1 MASTHLSL
9 PLRLPFEERE
19 RHARLDTLTKSVANT
34 LIKRYWTPKHLE
46 GIDDYS
52 YQARKYFDEAEAFAD
67 VDYHLPSRYKR
78 CVMQKVGE
86 TLRSHADKRE
96 AFQSIQSVLPD
107 HKIRRIH
114 TRRIKEQLWN
124 SEEYIKSGYVD
135 LLIHTRSGR
144 V

>member
-19 RHARLDTLTKSVANT
+19 RHARLDTLTTRVANT
-34 LIKRYWTPKHLE
+34 LIECYWTPEHLK

-52 YQARKYFDEAEAFAD
+52 YQAWKYFDEDEVFAG
-67 VDYHLPSRYKR
+67 VDLYLPSRYKR

-96 AFQSIQSVLPD
+96 AFQSTQSVLPD
-107 HKIRRIH
+107 HKIRRID
-114 TRRIKEQLWN
+114 T
-124 SEEYIKSGYVD
+124 
-135 LLIHTRSGR
+135 
-144 V
+144 